1 MTYATSSF
9 RRTARALG
17 VVVGLATVVG
27 VAPLAAPP
35 ASAAVATVA
44 GSSAVAATAGRDL
57 ARTSSYVVPVGSKF
71 VSTTG
76 SDTAAGT
83 STAPLRTL
91 AQAVKSVPAGGTV
104 VMRAGSYHESVEVP
118 IYKKVAI
125 MSYPGET
132 VWLDGSR
139 TLTAWTAEGTAW
151 RTAWDVPMDHT
162 TSQAATTAE
171 APLAS
176 YPEQVFLDGLALKQV
191 GSRTAVTAGTFWVD
205 TTNKRLY
212 VGSSPTGH
220 EVRSSD
226 LDEALYFNQ
235 GDGSSLRGIG
245 VRRYAVPHSRMGA
258 VKAYADDMLIQDVA
272 IVDNSTTGLSMDG
285 ARITVRNSTVSRNGK
300 LGIGGQHADSLV
312 LQGNRV
318 EGNNSEHFDTLPVAG
333 GVKVT
338 RSRTV
343 LVKGNVV
350 SDNWGKALWFDESC
364 KDIQVLSNRLQRNY
378 RHGVELEISA
388 IALVANNL
396 ITDNASVGV
405 QVVDTDRTRIY
416 NNTFV
421 NNKRHIDIV
430 DTTRVI
436 TDMTVPGHDGRYP
449 SDPDMTWVIRSG
461 TVRNNIMQGAAEG
474 TQSLVQVNDATQKR
488 TGAQMGVSINYDAY
502 YRATTTSPA
511 WLAVWSNY
519 PSSPGVPTT
528 LLDLR
533 TRFAQEVSGR
543 ERVGGTPWV
552 SGTEY
557 AVTDPAALPL
567 AVALPTDIASLLGST
582 TAVRVGLVG

>member
-1 MTYATSSF
+1 
-9 RRTARALG
+9 
-17 VVVGLATVVG
+17 
-27 VAPLAAPP
+27 
-35 ASAAVATVA
+35 
-44 GSSAVAATAGRDL
+44 
-57 ARTSSYVVPVGSKF
+57 
-71 VSTTG
+71 
-76 SDTAAGT
+76 
-83 STAPLRTL
+83 
-91 AQAVKSVPAGGTV
+91 VKSVPAGGTV